1 MSKQV
6 NIVRTR
12 WCNTHYNKYRSCVS
26 LP

>member
-6 NIVRTR
+6 NIVCTR